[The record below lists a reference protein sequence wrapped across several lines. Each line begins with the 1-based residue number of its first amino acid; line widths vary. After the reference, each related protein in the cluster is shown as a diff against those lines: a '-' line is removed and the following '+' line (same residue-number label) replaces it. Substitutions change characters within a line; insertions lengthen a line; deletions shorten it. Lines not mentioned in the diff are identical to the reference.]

1 MLKAEFIRGVTQIC
15 VEKMEE
21 DLKKQKRQEKVEEVD
36 ITPYIKMVSA
46 EYQED
51 YSKYFGT
58 KLPNTMNV
66 LRYDIENKYM
76 TGRNVV
82 DNLYKG
88 KNANI
93 LALVESCITRDTI
106 QNWGYIE
113 EENNLGN
120 YIILGFDIEGLNM
133 PLRIHIPKNYLEQF
147 FDANNME
154 KIIPIYKGNDDFK
167 RLGEQRKTPV
177 LIPMSPNIK
186 EQIRKI
192 EINKKGSIQQAMYI
206 EHLKYLADT
215 KTENFPQRLKAPKVI
230 GKGKKQ
236 KVKYS
241 IKREYIN
248 LETGQ
253 KYEMNKDGKYVQ
265 KPEKEER

>member
-1 MLKAEFIRGVTQIC
+1 
-15 VEKMEE
+15 MEE
-21 DLKKQKRQEKVEEVD
+21 DLKKQKRQEEKVEEVD
-36 ITPYIKMVSA
+36 ITPYIKMISA
-46 EYQED
+46 QYQED
-51 YSKYFGT
+51 YSKYFET
-58 KLPNTMNV
+58 RIPKTMNV

-76 TGRNVV
+76 TGKNVV

-133 PLRIHIPKNYLEQF
+133 PLRVHIPKNYLEQF
-147 FDANNME
+147 FEANNKE
-154 KIIPIYKGNDDFK
+154 GIIPIYKGNDDFK
-167 RLGEQRKTPV
+167 HLGEQRKTPV
-177 LIPMSPNIK
+177 LIPMSPEIK
-186 EQIRKI
+186 EQLRKM

-215 KTENFPQRLKAPKVI
+215 KTENFPQRLKTPKVI

-253 KYEMNKDGKYVQ
+253 KYEIDKDGKYVP